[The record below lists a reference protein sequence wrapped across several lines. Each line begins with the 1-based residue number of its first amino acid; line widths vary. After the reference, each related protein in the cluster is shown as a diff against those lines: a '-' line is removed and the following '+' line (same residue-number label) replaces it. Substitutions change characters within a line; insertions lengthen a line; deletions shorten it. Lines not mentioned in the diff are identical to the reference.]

1 MNFSSPRDEKS
12 DVILLFVLI
21 SITVSVL
28 IRQQPKLVKKQNI
41 EKHRQRWSSPN
52 NRISSDG
59 NGRPKNIASKE
70 RPSPSQ
76 RHKNLTITQVC
87 TQDSEYVQH
96 LVNRMHAKHI
106 VNRDYETLLLG
117 DFG

>member
-1 MNFSSPRDEKS
+1 ME
-12 DVILLFVLI
+12 VIHNLRRYTYSNMTLNASGCTSNIFM
-21 SITVSVL
+21 TVSVAAN
-28 IRQQPKLVKKQNI
+28 P
-41 EKHRQRWSSPN
+41 
-52 NRISSDG
+52 
-59 NGRPKNIASKE
+59 PKNIASKK

-76 RHKNLTITQVC
+76 RHKNLTIAQVC

-96 LVNRMHAKHI
+96 LVNRMHAKHL